1 MGMKSSETQP
11 VLIIG
16 GGRGGLAFVE
26 LLEDEELFHVVGI
39 VDTNPDAPALKWA
52 ETFNVP
58 VFSDPEDALNT
69 CKPCTAFNLTHD
81 EAVSELAAGIIG
93 PSSIIGGFEAHL
105 IWKMVD
111 QVKDARDELQ
121 KSQVLTESIVRYA
134 MEGIVLIDT
143 QGKIKTFNPAA
154 ETMFGFTQAEV
165 IEKNISMLMP
175 EPDRGAHDGY
185 MQRYM
190 SSKEARVVGIEREV
204 VAMHK
209 SGRTFPISLSVN
221 DMIAG
226 EDHFFVGIVS
236 DITERK
242 KNEVAIQ
249 KLAHFD
255 VVTGLP
261 NRALFFDR
269 VKNALAHAKRR
280 DNRLAVLFLD
290 LDGFKGVNDTLG
302 HVAGDVLL
310 KEVGVR
316 LLESVREGDTVA
328 RFGGDE
334 YALVLCDVKNQ
345 DNVALIAKKIIASLS
360 LPFTLNGEQCNIG
373 GSIGVAMFPD
383 DHTDMES
390 LINQADTAMYS
401 AKKGGKNHFRFYDK
415 SMEPY

>member
-1 MGMKSSETQP
+1 MGMKSSESQP

-16 GGRGGLAFVE
+16 GGRGGMAFVE
-26 LLEDEELFHVVGI
+26 LLKNEELFHVVGV
-39 VDTNPDAPALKWA
+39 VDSNPDAPALKWA
-52 ETFNVP
+52 ETLNVP

-105 IWKMVD
+105 IWKMID
-111 QVKDARDELQ
+111 QVNDARDALQ
-121 KSQVLTESIVRYA
+121 KSQVLTESIVKHA
-134 MEGIVLIDT
+134 MEGIILIDT
-143 QGKIKTFNPAA
+143 QGIIKTFNPAA
-154 ETMFGFTQAEV
+154 ETIFGFTHAEV
-165 IEKNISMLMP
+165 VEKNISMLMP

-190 SSKEARVVGIEREV
+190 SSKVARVVGIEREV
-204 VAMHK
+204 TAMHK

-226 EDHFFVGIVS
+226 EEHFFVGIVS
-236 DITERK
+236 DISERK
-242 KNEVAIQ
+242 KNEAAIQ

-261 NRALFFDR
+261 NRTLFFDR

-302 HVAGDVLL
+302 HVAGDILL

-316 LLESVREGDTVA
+316 LLEAVREGDTVA

-345 DNVALIAKKIIASLS
+345 DNVAVIANKIIASLS

-373 GSIGVAMFPD
+373 GSIGVSMFPD
-383 DHTDMES
+383 DHTDMEP